1 MSVEDEKLVRVFE
14 AGSEIEAISISSML
28 TGEGIEAAV
37 ESIQIPA
44 YGTIAMAFKRI
55 WGYVLVLESDEE
67 KAREII
73 DALSEEFHEDLEE
86 IAETEDTE
94 DTGDT
99 EEGEE

>member
-1 MSVEDEKLVRVFE
+1 MSLEDEKLVRVFE

-28 TGEGIEAAV
+28 KGEGIEAAV
-37 ESIQIPA
+37 ENIQIPA
-44 YGTIAMAFKRI
+44 YGTIAMAYKKV

-73 DALSEEFHEDLEE
+73 DALSVDFHDDLED

-94 DTGDT
+94 
-99 EEGEE
+99 EGEE

>member
-1 MSVEDEKLVRVFE
+1 MSLDDEKLVRVFE

-44 YGTIAMAFKRI
+44 YGTIAMAFKKV

-73 DALSEEFHEDLEE
+73 GALSEEYHEDLGET
-86 IAETEDTE
+86 AETEE
-94 DTGDT
+94 A

>member
-1 MSVEDEKLVRVFE
+1 MSLDEEKLVRVFE

-28 TGEGIEAAV
+28 KGEGIEAAV
-37 ESIQIPA
+37 ESGQIPA
-44 YGTIAMAFKRI
+44 YGTIAMAFKKV

-73 DALSEEFHEDLEE
+73 DTLSEEFHEDLEE
-86 IAETEDTE
+86 IAEPEDM
-94 DTGDT
+94 

>member
-1 MSVEDEKLVRVFE
+1 MSLEDEKLVRVFE
-14 AGSEIEAISISSML
+14 AESEIEAISISSML

-44 YGTIAMAFKRI
+44 YGTIAMAFKKV

-73 DALSEEFHEDLEE
+73 DALSDEFHDDPEE
-86 IAETEDTE
+86 IAEPEE
-94 DTGDT
+94 
-99 EEGEE
+99 EEGGEEE

>member
-1 MSVEDEKLVRVFE
+1 MSLEDEKLVRVFD

-28 TGEGIEAAV
+28 KGEGIEAAV

-44 YGTIAMAFKRI
+44 YGTIAMAFKKI

-73 DALSEEFHEDLEE
+73 DALSDEFHEDLEE
-86 IAETEDTE
+86 IADPEDL
-94 DTGDT
+94 

>member
-1 MSVEDEKLVRVFE
+1 MSLEDEKLVRVFE

-28 TGEGIEAAV
+28 KGEGIEAAV
-37 ESIQIPA
+37 SSIQIPA
-44 YGTIAMAFKRI
+44 YGTIAMAVKKI

-73 DALSEEFHEDLEE
+73 DALSDEFHEDLEE
-86 IAETEDTE
+86 IADPEDP
-94 DTGDT
+94 